1 MHQYQN
7 QEMEMMDLEMIVVM
21 VLDLFAEHV
30 VEQIEEVVVEMDDLV
45 WELELFE
52 EDLIDLLLNED

>member
-1 MHQYQN
+1 
-7 QEMEMMDLEMIVVM
+7 MMDLEMIVVM